1 VRIAEGHDAIAD
13 DQRHHGIAATA
24 APMHGGHGGE
34 DCPRRQLVCRLLL
47 ELVGEHVQQGFGVR
61 AGVQVAPVLLDQQ
74 GFQLIGVGQVAV
86 MRQRDAVWRIDVKGL
101 GFT

>member
-1 VRIAEGHDAIAD
+1 VRVAKSHDAIAH
-13 DQRHHGIAATA
+13 DQRHHGIAAPA
-24 APMHGGHGGE
+24 APMHGGHRRE

-47 ELVGEHVQQGFGVR
+47 EFVGKHVEQGFAVR
-61 AGVQVAPVLLDQQ
+61 AGVQMAPVLLDQQ

-86 MRQRDAVWRIDVKGL
+86 MRQRDAIWRIDVKGL